1 MAKKI
6 AKKRKRV
13 LRKNKTSLFQL
24 EEYLGIEFVELAVPR
39 LFEEV
44 KTNIFK
50 TALSSW
56 KLDNS

>member
-56 KLDNS
+56 KLDDS